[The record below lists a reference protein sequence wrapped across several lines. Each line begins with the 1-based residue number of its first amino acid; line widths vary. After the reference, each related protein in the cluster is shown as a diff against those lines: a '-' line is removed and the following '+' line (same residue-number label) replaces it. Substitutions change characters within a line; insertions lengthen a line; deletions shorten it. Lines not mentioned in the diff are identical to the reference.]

1 MNEVS
6 GIEAKR
12 PECHRRQTERKRNVE
27 KREMGR
33 TLENMGAGSRQ
44 NIPYWKIEVWGLG
57 TTGRKYS
64 GGMGGGEWCQRS
76 KELKF

>member
-6 GIEAKR
+6 GLEVKR

-44 NIPYWKIEVWGLG
+44 NIPY
-57 TTGRKYS
+57 
-64 GGMGGGEWCQRS
+64 
-76 KELKF
+76 